1 MLEPPS
7 AMKAPLLAT
16 GIDGGAAVVMSDVE
30 GGSSEAGKEAA
41 ASGPAEPQEGTHRAR
56 QLTHC

>member
-7 AMKAPLLAT
+7 ATKAPLLAT

-30 GGSSEAGKEAA
+30 GGSSEAGKEAVG
-41 ASGPAEPQEGTHRAR
+41 SGPPEPQEGTQRP
-56 QLTHC
+56 TS